1 MTPSSTQCASGL
13 GLRGKLQVL
22 ELRALAV
29 SGSWFVGASFP
40 LFSNS
45 GAFSFGVEDSSCL
58 LISEAPVVLK
68 FQSPDNPKSP
78 TGSFANHMG
87 SPSTSMGRTTSARL
101 CAVKGCWVTM
111 YVCMDICMFHI
122 VLYCFFMLYYITLY

>member
-1 MTPSSTQCASGL
+1 MCDLDDTILHTMRFGFRASGEAS
-13 GLRGKLQVL
+13 GFG
-22 ELRALAV
+22 A
-29 SGSWFVGASFP
+29 SGSGGVWFMVCGGIFPSF
-40 LFSNS
+40 LDS

-101 CAVKGCWVTM
+101 CAVKGVG
-111 YVCMDICMFHI
+111 
-122 VLYCFFMLYYITLY
+122 